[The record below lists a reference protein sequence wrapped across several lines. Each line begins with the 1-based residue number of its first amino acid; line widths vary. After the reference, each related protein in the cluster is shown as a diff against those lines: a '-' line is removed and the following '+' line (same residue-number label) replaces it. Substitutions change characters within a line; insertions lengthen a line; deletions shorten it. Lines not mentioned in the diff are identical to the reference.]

1 MQEKVKELDNKRIK
15 EAFTTIMQNIIKKD
29 KIIEEIYDFLLPNIN
44 EKVRILY
51 SRTVKHL
58 SLEKKLGECDK
69 LVKEFRKANCLLFP
83 NPEISQRQSPVDTAN
98 HDKAMR

>member
-29 KIIEEIYDFLLPNIN
+29 KIIEEIYDFLLPNIT
-44 EKVRILY
+44 EKARILY

-69 LVKEFRKANCLLFP
+69 LVKELRKSNCFLP